1 MGVNH
6 ARLEDR
12 LTGFNELRRRAL
24 AVEALDA
31 GCDVDEA
38 CRVFVRRERRHGTL
52 GKADHAEEQ
61 VAARQGVD
69 LPPGEA
75 FDLLAVRRGF
85 RAHSLA
91 RPAAAEERAGGHNGD
106 NEPAKGRSSRAWRGV
121 SDETAHRASY
131 RRPTVACRQA
141 F

>member
-1 MGVNH
+1 MALGGRPKRYEVPAVRSSRRGVRMGVKH

-12 LTGFNELRRRAL
+12 LAGFNELRRRAL
-24 AVEALDA
+24 AVETLDA

-38 CRVFVRRERRHGTL
+38 RRVLVRRERRHGTL
-52 GKADHAEEQ
+52 GKADHTDEQ

-75 FDLLAVRRGF
+75 FDLLAMRRGF

-91 RPAAAEERAGGHNGD
+91 
-106 NEPAKGRSSRAWRGV
+106 
-121 SDETAHRASY
+121 
-131 RRPTVACRQA
+131 
-141 F
+141 